1 MTKIDHTSFGQTQ
14 TGSIPEE
21 WDFMRLDDIT
31 IDLIG
36 GGTPSTAQPDYWDG
50 DIPWMT
56 SANLTDRIVL
66 SGMRNITK
74 KGLQN
79 SATNIVPK
87 GSLLIST
94 RVGIGKVG
102 IAGIDVAISQDL
114 TGLVPDKNK
123 VNVEYLY
130 WAILNKSSHLSGL
143 SQGSTVKGLT
153 RDYVRTLRIPL
164 PPLLEQQQIAKILS
178 TLDQAIEK
186 VGEAIEKTQRLKKGL
201 LQQLLTKGIGHKE
214 FKDTEIGRIP
224 KEWKSV
230 KLEEISISSPQNGL
244 YKNKE
249 SYGNGFKMVRM
260 TELFREDVLIINDM
274 ALVNVSKEELAR
286 FSLRPGD
293 LLFARRSLK
302 IEGSGK
308 CVLVPKID
316 ESILF
321 ESSIIRITLNKTLAY
336 PLFFLYYLNSVGRKQ
351 ILKMTRTVAVSGI
364 TGRDLQ
370 NIFIPLPSL
379 YEQQR
384 IAEILSGVDERLEL
398 LGKRKERLEIVKR
411 GLMNDLLTGRKRV
424 RIEA

>member
-1 MTKIDHTSFGQTQ
+1 
-14 TGSIPEE
+14 
-21 WDFMRLDDIT
+21 
-31 IDLIG
+31 
-36 GGTPSTAQPDYWDG
+36 
-50 DIPWMT
+50 
-56 SANLTDRIVL
+56 
-66 SGMRNITK
+66 MRNITK